1 MAARDKAMNTWSK
14 GKGVKDQVSDD
25 EESGK
30 DEETSMASKVRRKRR
45 RTSEALQFLQV
56 RSEKEAEA
64 RKEEISFKKEMAE
77 KEAEARRED
86 IAHKREMASLII
98 YEFKVFSY
106 IAKKPLYGY
115 PNITHG
121 FIKRPHLWGQW
132 VVTVGTHQMW
142 SKRIRRISIN
152 AKNVSSRCYCPL

>member
-64 RKEEISFKKEMAE
+64 RKGEISFKKEMSE
-77 KEAEARRED
+77 KEAEARRGD
-86 IAHKREMASLII
+86 T
-98 YEFKVFSY
+98 F
-106 IAKKPLYGY
+106 
-115 PNITHG
+115 
-121 FIKRPHLWGQW
+121 
-132 VVTVGTHQMW
+132 
-142 SKRIRRISIN
+142 SIN
-152 AKNVSSRCYCPL
+152 ERWLPLKQSARILYSNSYKCSSNKCSKCKH